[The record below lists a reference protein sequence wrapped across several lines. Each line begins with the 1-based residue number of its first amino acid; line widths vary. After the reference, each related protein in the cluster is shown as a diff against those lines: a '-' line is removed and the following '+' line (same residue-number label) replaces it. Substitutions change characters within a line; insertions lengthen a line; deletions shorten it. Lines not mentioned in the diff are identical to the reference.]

1 NIQKTIIDLQTDIE
15 SMNNAIDNN
24 RAAIEKLNKDLV
36 YAQVAVGVG
45 IFMLVAGVALTVA
58 TAGTAAAVSG
68 GIAAVGAA
76 SIIAGGV
83 TWGVLQNQIDD
94 DYDSI
99 AQEQKQKAEDQQQII
114 ALQGLSNASSAVV
127 SAIETSTSVLSD
139 FETTWTVFGNELD
152 DVVTKLNNGAS
163 MQSII
168 MEKVMSD
175 AAKNEWDDAVELAKQ
190 LASAK
195 IAIETKE
202 LAPAVKQAA

>member
-1 NIQKTIIDLQTDIE
+1 
-15 SMNNAIDNN
+15 MNNAIDNN

-99 AQEQKQKAEDQQQII
+99 AQEQKQKLKINNRLSLYRGFPMPVAPLFQRLKHRHQYYLILKQR
-114 ALQGLSNASSAVV
+114 GLSLA
-127 SAIETSTSVLSD
+127 TS
-139 FETTWTVFGNELD
+139 
-152 DVVTKLNNGAS
+152 
-163 MQSII
+163 
-168 MEKVMSD
+168 
-175 AAKNEWDDAVELAKQ
+175 
-190 LASAK
+190 
-195 IAIETKE
+195 
-202 LAPAVKQAA
+202 

>member
-1 NIQKTIIDLQTDIE
+1 MQAAHDDLVNGATNIQKTIIDLQTDIE

-83 TWGVLQNQIDD
+83 TWAYYKIKLMMTTTASRKNKSKKLKINNR
-94 DYDSI
+94 
-99 AQEQKQKAEDQQQII
+99 
-114 ALQGLSNASSAVV
+114 LSLYRA
-127 SAIETSTSVLSD
+127 
-139 FETTWTVFGNELD
+139 F
-152 DVVTKLNNGAS
+152 
-163 MQSII
+163 QC
-168 MEKVMSD
+168 
-175 AAKNEWDDAVELAKQ
+175 Q
-190 LASAK
+190 
-195 IAIETKE
+195 
-202 LAPAVKQAA
+202 